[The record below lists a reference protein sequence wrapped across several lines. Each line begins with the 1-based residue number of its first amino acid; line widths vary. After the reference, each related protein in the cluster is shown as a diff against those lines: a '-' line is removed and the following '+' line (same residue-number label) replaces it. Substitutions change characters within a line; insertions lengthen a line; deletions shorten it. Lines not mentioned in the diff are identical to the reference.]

1 MGERAAMG
9 GRLGR
14 FLQCIERTCADVAID
29 DTKRSQCGDNR
40 KTFGVCRFTWV
51 RNSHRFPRSAFF
63 AAQSASGR
71 RELLGAVSVDLRWT
85 CVYRNPIRSVEGRNR
100 LSWRDDRAYLF

>member
-14 FLQCIERTCADVAID
+14 FLQRIERTCADVAID
-29 DTKRSQCGDNR
+29 DAERAQCGDNR

-51 RNSHRFPRSAFF
+51 RNSHCFPRSAFF

-71 RELLGAVSVDLRWT
+71 RELLAAMSVDLR
-85 CVYRNPIRSVEGRNR
+85 VHHHYVRV
-100 LSWRDDRAYLF
+100 

>member
-14 FLQCIERTCADVAID
+14 FLQRIERTCADVAID
-29 DTKRSQCGDNR
+29 DAERAQCGDNR

-51 RNSHRFPRSAFF
+51 RNSHCFPRSAFF
-63 AAQSASGR
+63 RRTVCIRPTRIASGDV
-71 RELLGAVSVDLRWT
+71 GCSAGPPSVAL
-85 CVYRNPIRSVEGRNR
+85 VYVLIVQLAEKPAMNPPSIP
-100 LSWRDDRAYLF
+100 